1 MKNNFLSTA
10 KTLTKN
16 NDFDIRSLLLGIDS
30 NCFRRREGRWL
41 EVRIDCRGWTQVNSH
56 FTDKKEEKKI

>member
-1 MKNNFLSTA
+1 LSTA

-16 NDFDIRSLLLGIDS
+16 NDFDIKSVLLGIDS

-41 EVRIDCRGWTQVNSH
+41 ESRSDRRGWIQGKSH
-56 FTDKKEEKKI
+56 FTDKKEEKEI